1 VTCEKSTDFVAGV
14 KKVLTTQ
21 VKAEVMKVI
30 HNLKEELKRIDAD
43 EEKIRKDKL
52 EREAAERG
60 MKEA

>member
-1 VTCEKSTDFVAGV
+1 MTCEKPTDFVAGV

-52 EREAAERG
+52 EREAAERE

>member
-1 VTCEKSTDFVAGV
+1 M
-14 KKVLTTQ
+14 LTTQ